1 MPIFAGCDI
10 GSTTGK
16 IVLMDENK
24 TILGSSIV
32 RSAHGPQATADHA
45 MELALADAK
54 LPKDIKI
61 DYLVSTGYGRTNI
74 KGMNEDISEI
84 SCHARGVHHFNSAV
98 RTVIDIG
105 GQDCKVITLDS
116 HGQVNDF
123 LMNDKCAA
131 GTGRFMEMIM
141 ARVGSSI
148 SHLDDFV
155 QDCRPVPINSMCAVF
170 AESEIVGLM
179 AQETPPGDIVLGCV
193 HSICR
198 RTAIFA
204 QRLTGGHPHIFFSG
218 GLAQSE
224 IMRSVLGE
232 YMNTSHITTHPL
244 SQYTGAIG
252 AAVLGYG
259 KLKKRSRS

>member
-1 MPIFAGCDI
+1 MP
-10 GSTTGK
+10 
-16 IVLMDENK
+16 
-24 TILGSSIV
+24 
-32 RSAHGPQATADHA
+32 P
-45 MELALADAK
+45 
-54 LPKDIKI
+54 
-61 DYLVSTGYGRTNI
+61 
-74 KGMNEDISEI
+74 
-84 SCHARGVHHFNSAV
+84 
-98 RTVIDIG
+98 DIG

-141 ARVGSSI
+141 ARVGSDI
-148 SHLDDFV
+148 SHLDEFV
-155 QDCRPVPINSMCAVF
+155 HGCRPVPINSMCAVF

-193 HSICR
+193 HSICH

-204 QRLTGGHPHIFFSG
+204 QRLTGGHPDIFFSG

-224 IMRSVLGE
+224 VMRAVRGE
-232 YMNTSHITTHPL
+232 YMKTSHITTHPL